1 MMNSITQTIENGQVL
16 LGWKWKWKW
25 VLKYESEYSC

>member
-1 MMNSITQTIENGQVL
+1 MMNSITQTIENGRVL
-16 LGWKWKWKW
+16 LVWKWKW